1 MIWQF
6 VVWGIMSH
14 KRCFYESLNNVV
26 VVKWYIF
33 RYLLLTIRFSGND
46 DACAALCRGSS
57 AAFPLSG
64 ASLQYNMTGYI
75 LVLIA
80 SQQACGQ

>member
-33 RYLLLTIRFSGND
+33 RHLLLTIRFSDND
-46 DACAALCRGSS
+46 GAYAALSRGSS
-57 AAFPLSG
+57 AAFPLSRMLFWSP
-64 ASLQYNMTGYI
+64 A
-75 LVLIA
+75 
-80 SQQACGQ
+80 